1 MNMIIGSVDVL
12 IGSVGILI
20 GSVDISMGS
29 VGILI
34 HRYLADLPPPSHICV
49 YACVYAYT
57 RANFL

>member
-1 MNMIIGSVDVL
+1 MNMI

-20 GSVDISMGS
+20 GSVGISMGS

-34 HRYLADLPPPSHICV
+34 HWYFADLPPPSHICV

>member
-20 GSVDISMGS
+20 GS